1 MILVQ
6 PDAETDIGTQLAHRN
21 RARGNRRDS
30 ARQASA
36 PVGIRAG
43 DVNRLCLGLNEEVAL
58 ELLREKVSVPFLHRG

>member
-6 PDAETDIGTQLAHRN
+6 PDAETDVGTQLAHRN

-36 PVGIRAG
+36 PARIRAG
-43 DVNRLCLGLNEEVAL
+43 DENRLCLGLNEEVAL